1 MSQTAQIF
9 RGEYSY
15 KMDPKNR
22 VSIHPDFRPAPGE
35 KVFLMRAKSEDMP
48 VLKVLNGAEY
58 DRRVAIVEKSDKT
71 EKEKNKLRGD
81 LARRCHEA
89 SINEQGKLLI
99 SKGLVEEVGI
109 ETEGTAWLIGRHSYF
124 EIMSGANYDTLRK
137 NEEDDEDDLGIYD

>member
-1 MSQTAQIF
+1 MSQSVQIF
-9 RGEYSY
+9 RGEFPY

-22 VSIHPDFRPAPGE
+22 VSIHPDFRPTAGE
-35 KVFLMRAKSEDMP
+35 KVFLMRAKSDDMP
-48 VLKVLNGAEY
+48 VLKVLNAAEY

-71 EKEKNKLRGD
+71 EKEKTKLRGE

-109 ETEGTAWLIGRHSYF
+109 ETEGTVWLIGRHSYF
-124 EIMSGANYDTLRK
+124 EIMSGKNYDALRK
-137 NEEDDEDDLGIYD
+137 KEEEIEDDLGLYD